1 MSGESTA
8 VLRPEP
14 AAETGTEP
22 FPEEE
27 ARLLAQVRRLE
38 ERVRKA
44 EERHRALLHI
54 VGDMNELNRRLAR
67 QRKALLH
74 VLVDCEQDRRRL
86 AAQTERLGN
95 SRRAL
100 MHILE
105 DFRRSSLRLEN
116 GRKAMI
122 HIMGDLRETT
132 REVQRREQEV
142 REKQE
147 QLVQAGKLATV
158 GELTTGIAHELNN
171 PLNNIGLF
179 VGNAVDYLELGGAE
193 NTRLLEDLRHA
204 MEQVRKATQIIS
216 HIRAFGRPAP
226 VSREPLRVN
235 DVVRRSLALLQHQL
249 LLRQI
254 DVRLDLCPE
263 DPLVLGNSI
272 QLEQV
277 FINLLTNARDALST
291 SAARLIHIDSSI
303 REGMVQLRFRDTGP
317 GVPPGLEERIFH
329 PFFTTKDVGAGTGLG
344 LSIAHGIIREHE
356 GSIVLVR
363 EGTGEASGATFRIE
377 LPLYA
382 GAWPS
387 RVTT

>member
-1 MSGESTA
+1 MSHESTA

-14 AAETGTEP
+14 AAETGVEP
-22 FPEEE
+22 FPEQE
-27 ARLLAQVRRLE
+27 ARLLAQVRGLE
-38 ERVRKA
+38 LRVRKA
-44 EERHRALLHI
+44 EERHRALLH
-54 VGDMNELNRRLAR
+54 VMGDMNELNKRLTQ

-74 VLVDCEQDRRRL
+74 VLVDCEQDRRRCVGE
-86 AAQTERLGN
+86 TERLQN

-142 REKQE
+142 RDKQE

-193 NTRLLEDLRHA
+193 KAVLLEDLRHA

-226 VSREPLRVN
+226 VDREPLRVN
-235 DVVRRSLALLQHQL
+235 DVVRRSLALLQQQL
-249 LLRQI
+249 HLRQI

-277 FINLLTNARDALST
+277 FINLLTNARDALSN
-291 SAARLIHIDSSI
+291 SAAKLIDIDSSV
-303 REGMVQLRFRDTGP
+303 REGMVQLRFHDTGP
-317 GVPPGLEERIFH
+317 GVPRGLEQRIFD
-329 PFFTTKDVGAGTGLG
+329 PFFTTKDVDAGTGLG

-356 GSIVLVR
+356 GSIAVVR
-363 EGTGEASGATFRIE
+363 DGTGGGSGATFRIE
-377 LPLYA
+377 LPLCA
-382 GAWPS
+382 GAQRS
-387 RVTT
+387 